1 MLYEPLFPSNEAA
14 RAFAGRLRSA
24 AVGKAIDYRARAES
38 TNALAAEA
46 ARNGAPNGLVVA
58 AEEQSAGRGRQG
70 RSWLAPPGQGLLFSV
85 VLRPTNLPQER
96 FGWVALA
103 AGLACAEA
111 IESRTGVAA
120 TVKWPNDIVV
130 AADAPTP
137 NGAAWRKLGGVL
149 CESAFPHGTD
159 AGHLVVGIG
168 LNIRQE
174 ADALPAVPKSPPT
187 SVRIESGAD
196 TDRAALFGAVLEA
209 LDARFAQLSGGAGF
223 ASVREDLARRLDA
236 WWRGRT
242 LRLGTAGGT
251 REGRYRGLD
260 AFGRLCIENERGA
273 DEAFADAEVL
283 GVFG

>member
-14 RAFAGRLRSA
+14 RAFSAGLRSA
-24 AVGKAIDYRARAES
+24 AVGKRIDYRARAES

-46 ARNGAPNGLVVA
+46 AREGAGHGLVVV

-85 VLRPTNLPQER
+85 VLRPANLPQER

-111 IESRTGVAA
+111 IEARTGVAA

-137 NGAAWRKLGGVL
+137 NGAGWRKLGGVL
-149 CESAFPHGTD
+149 CESAFPHGSS

-168 LNIRQE
+168 LNILQE

-187 SVRIESGAD
+187 SVRIESGME
-196 TDRAALFGAVLEA
+196 TDRAALFGAVLET
-209 LDARFAQLSGGAGF
+209 LDTRFAQLSDGAGF

-242 LRLGTAGGT
+242 LRLGTAGGA
-251 REGRYRGLD
+251 REGRFRGLD
-260 AFGRLCIENERGA
+260 AFGRLRIENERGA